1 MPDIQQYSVSIKFK
15 TEGSEKATKDVDK
28 VKDSVNKLKGSK
40 NATSKISDT
49 LGKIGTFAGG
59 AVTAIS
65 ALATAGGAGLVKLG
79 QSMFGLAQQTSDY
92 IETVNLFRTSMGD
105 AADQAQEFI
114 DKAESMLGLDPK
126 SMMDSI
132 SSFQN
137 LSEGFGI
144 ASDRAYTMSQNLTQL
159 SADLSSLANI
169 SFEDAQKKVMSGFS
183 GQIQPLRKYGVALD
197 QASLQETAYSL
208 GIEQKVKSMTKAQKT
223 ELIYYQIMKST
234 QKMQGDLGKSLLS
247 PANATRVLQTEFQ
260 KLARAV
266 GSIFIPGMMR
276 IIPAVRAVTQV
287 LTQAA
292 EAIAELFGF
301 KMSDYEADLSSVG
314 NLLEGVSDGIE
325 DMGDSAEGTA
335 KDLNKMLMS
344 FDELNNLTSNNGSG
358 SGSGVGVGVGGSL
371 GIDLPQ
377 YDMFASIDD
386 SIKNRIENGDWYDIG
401 KTIGEKLTEGL
412 KKIPWSIIQSQTNG
426 IAENIAKFLN
436 GSIQNTD
443 WNLVGGTFAEALNT
457 IFGFAKT
464 FVTTTDFSGIGK
476 AIGNTISGF
485 FEKVKWEDVG
495 TTLSGG
501 VEGALDVMLGA
512 MSTFDQNKV
521 SDSIAKIFNNVDW
534 TQVLL
539 KAAKF
544 VVQGI
549 KYSPIV
555 MLIKGQL
562 ELIENLINVAV
573 EWSNQYLGTS
583 FKKVH
588 IDVDKAIDGIT
599 NSIFDGLIET
609 NSGIKEHSAQAVEDI
624 GKSADSIEKSVES
637 GSKNSYTKAH
647 EYLSKI
653 NVDTKK
659 QLDLADDLQKT
670 GQKNAEAYGLGLQNK
685 QPFIS
690 KVNEFLKNQ
699 TIGGLDAKSESYDAG
714 VDVVFNYSEGL
725 GSYRST
731 IALSE
736 STSWIERTVKSG
748 LDKKNQAWTWGYD
761 MVQGLKQG
769 ILAGQN
775 LIQRAVDNVTNIIW
789 SSLHCSRPEEGP
801 LRDYETWM
809 PDMIKGLSDS
819 LLRSLPMLESA
830 VAEVSDVMAEN
841 LQLPSMFIDGQTSA
855 EIISNIRSKSTVTA
869 DVQTASTIANAT
881 YSAVSRALLDSRSS
895 EKDRLIQVN
904 IGNKEVY
911 RGYGQYKDEQSNMLG
926 INVG

>member
-15 TEGSEKATKDVDK
+15 TEGTQKATDNVDK

-40 NATSKISDT
+40 NATSKITDT
-49 LGKIGTFAGG
+49 LSKMGSFAGT

-79 QSMFGLAQQTSDY
+79 QSMYSLSQQTSDY
-92 IETVNLFRTSMGD
+92 IETVNLFRASMGD
-105 AADQAQEFI
+105 AADQAKEFYEM
-114 DKAESMLGLDPK
+114 AESKLGLDPK
-126 SMMDSI
+126 LVMDSI
-132 SSFQN
+132 ASFQN

-159 SADLSSLANI
+159 AGDLSSFANI
-169 SFEDAQKKVMSGFS
+169 SFEDAQKKLMSGFS
-183 GQIQPLRKYGVALD
+183 GQVMPLRKYGIALD
-197 QASLQETAYSL
+197 QATLQETAYSL

-223 ELIYYQIMKST
+223 ELMYYQIMKST
-234 QKMQGDLGKSLLS
+234 QKMQGDLGRSLLS

-276 IIPAVRAVTQV
+276 IIPVVRAVTQV

-292 EAIAELFGF
+292 EAIAKLFGF
-301 KMSDYEADLSSVG
+301 EMSNYEADLSSVG
-314 NLLEGVSDGIE
+314 NLLGGISDDIE
-325 DMGDSAEGTA
+325 DVGDSAEGTA
-335 KDLNKMLMS
+335 KDLNKMLMP
-344 FDELNNLTSNNGSG
+344 FDELNNLTSSNGSG
-358 SGSGVGVGVGGSL
+358 SGAGAGVGVGGSL

-386 SIKNRIENGDWYDIG
+386 SIKDMIENGDWYDIG

-412 KKIPWSIIQSQTNG
+412 KKIPWSNIQKQTNG

-443 WNLVGGTFAEALNT
+443 WNLVGGTLAEAVNT
-457 IFGFAKT
+457 IFGFTKT

-476 AIGNTISGF
+476 AIGTTITGF

-534 TQVLL
+534 GQVLL

-544 VVQGI
+544 ITKGI

-555 MLIKGQL
+555 MLAKGTFA
-562 ELIENLINVAV
+562 LIENIVNGFLEHI
-573 EWSNQYLGTS
+573 EDILGIELPKLK
-583 FKKVH
+583 FDIDK
-588 IDVDKAIDGIT
+588 DVDSIID
-599 NSIFDGLIET
+599 SIFDNLIKTELGIDRHTAESVRIIST
-609 NSGIKEHSAQAVEDI
+609 NSNLMKTAMNSGMVGMYNAANTNAIAINKTIKENLSLQDKVKLWAEQN
-624 GKSADSIEKSVES
+624 GQ
-637 GSKNSYTKAH
+637 SY
-647 EYLSKI
+647 
-653 NVDTKK
+653 
-659 QLDLADDLQKT
+659 
-670 GQKNAEAYGLGLQNK
+670 AEGLQNK
-685 QPFIS
+685 QPTIKRQTSTVKADLINDLDLKGPAYTWGSDTIQGYSNGLDSQDSTSAIS
-690 KVNEFLKNQ
+690 K
-699 TIGGLDAKSESYDAG
+699 A
-714 VDVVFNYSEGL
+714 
-725 GSYRST
+725 
-731 IALSE
+731 
-736 STSWIERTVKSG
+736 TSWIERTVKNG
-748 LDKKNQAWTWGYD
+748 LDKKNESWTWGYD
-761 MVQGLKQG
+761 MVKGMEQG
-769 ILAGQN
+769 IKSAQN
-775 LIQRAVDNVTNIIW
+775 SIQQAINTVANII
-789 SSLHCSRPEEGP
+789 SRSIHFSKPDEGP

-895 EKDRLIQVN
+895 EKDRIIQVN
-904 IGNKEVY
+904 VGNREVY

-926 INVG
+926 INV